1 MSKKATDKTT
11 GRQVWDKEYHR
22 ERAVTASTRE
32 KEALERLG
40 GDVLAVLGKEKKHK
54 EPPPPEERKN
64 LVHRDYDLKLDHKLG
79 KKQIITA
86 STPKPYQGG
95 FWCDTCECLIKDSL
109 AWLDHINGRRHNK
122 LLGFSMRVDNV
133 TVGQVKRKLRTLRE
147 ESDTPAIGVDDV
159 CDDIEERL
167 KVLRDREF
175 NRKKKKKEKK
185 MAKKICDNKI
195 EEGDGKVR
203 DTSGEM
209 DTHANSDDEESEQ
222 TMQMKLMGLPVG
234 FQ

>member
-79 KKQIITA
+79 TL
-86 STPKPYQGG
+86 SLY
-95 FWCDTCECLIKDSL
+95 CLPLLSL
-109 AWLDHINGRRHNK
+109 YCLSIAFFYKLISIVYYICIVWVYCICLFLSEIRCSMCVLCMYCINLYSAFYIWYFFEIRY
-122 LLGFSMRVDNV
+122 FFV
-133 TVGQVKRKLRTLRE
+133 
-147 ESDTPAIGVDDV
+147 
-159 CDDIEERL
+159 
-167 KVLRDREF
+167 
-175 NRKKKKKEKK
+175 
-185 MAKKICDNKI
+185 
-195 EEGDGKVR
+195 
-203 DTSGEM
+203 
-209 DTHANSDDEESEQ
+209 
-222 TMQMKLMGLPVG
+222 
-234 FQ
+234 